1 MSDTIKRLTEARAL
15 AWGTLVPAFDQA
27 IVLAEEAEALAAH
40 AQNAAQVGCDPAYPA
55 RVVKLANAFPGS
67 VVAPDVPF

>member
-15 AWGTLVPAFDQA
+15 AWDTLVPAFDHA

-40 AQNAAQVGCDPAYPA
+40 AQNAAQIGCEPAYPA
-55 RVVKLANAFPGS
+55 LVVKLANASPGPR
-67 VVAPDVPF
+67 VVPDGPF

>member
-15 AWGTLVPAFDQA
+15 AWGTLVPAFDHA
-27 IVLAEEAEALAAH
+27 IVLAEEAEALATH

-55 RVVKLANAFPGS
+55 LS
-67 VVAPDVPF
+67 